1 MMKKMND
8 KKKYALISQLVVDN
22 PDVKKLTYLPAF
34 NEFTNYMVNY
44 YSFKISREDAKN
56 KPLEK
61 EEIINEKGFKLAS
74 ISRFAKPMKYIY
86 NNRRKLNEKKYSKYR
101 ILGASKENDILSK
114 IANLDMNKYQ
124 DDYNH

>member
-1 MMKKMND
+1 MND

-56 KPLEK
+56 KSLK
-61 EEIINEKGFKLAS
+61 DEEITKEKGFKKKFNDFIEAWEN
-74 ISRFAKPMKYIY
+74 IKAKATKYKCRPEMKVKSGFMYEDKLINLLIDEGEL
-86 NNRRKLNEKKYSKYR
+86 NNGMIDLM
-101 ILGASKENDILSK
+101 IPF
-114 IANLDMNKYQ
+114 
-124 DDYNH
+124 